1 MCKPGEKYLKLLKKY
16 GLGTKE
22 ENVPIKVPI
31 KVEKIIRDR
40 LLSMDYAQK
49 KIGRAIQMFQLLQIT
64 KMYQWRT

>member
-22 ENVPIKVPI
+22 ENVPI